1 MVSIYNSL
9 ITVEVNIY
17 FCATTPVFFTDNIL
31 PIVRQWMHVGANSLS
46 KSGSVLIGYYP
57 CWPKQLI
64 YTHAC
69 NLNALLTLALRFEKE
84 AHSSFEVRHL
94 AWCKLE
100 AFKASNILNMEN
112 ICLRIQPVS
121 RKEKCD
127 RKRIK
132 GQNDTSEIIA

>member
-9 ITVEVNIY
+9 ITVEVNTFLCHCSSI
-17 FCATTPVFFTDNIL
+17 FFTDNIF
-31 PIVRQWMHVGANSLS
+31 PIVSQWVHVGANSLS
-46 KSGSVLIGYYP
+46 RSGSVLIGYYP
-57 CWPKQLI
+57 LWPKQLI
-64 YTHAC
+64 HTHAC
-69 NLNALLTLALRFEKE
+69 NLNALLTFGLGFEKE
-84 AHSSFEVRHL
+84 AHSSFEIRHL

-121 RKEKCD
+121 GKEKHG